1 MSIFV
6 WADTRTARL
15 SPPGKLGVGRG
26 PLSCQTRPNAQSGKG
41 GQNVS
46 EKRKTIPSLVKDPKL
61 IEKRREQIIEA
72 AVDLFIHKGF
82 HKTTTREIARA
93 SGFSIGTLY
102 EYIQSKEDVLY
113 LVCDAIHAEVES
125 RLREAITFN
134 GTGLKILKLAL
145 KSFFRVM
152 DQMSDRVLL
161 IYQESKSLP
170 AETLRYVLRREEEI
184 TAIFEEILRKGIAD
198 GSIKLEE
205 KHVKLMADNIMVL
218 GEMWV
223 FRRWALKRHYSLE
236 EYTEKQIDLLLGG
249 ISEPR

>member
-1 MSIFV
+1 
-6 WADTRTARL
+6 
-15 SPPGKLGVGRG
+15 
-26 PLSCQTRPNAQSGKG
+26 
-41 GQNVS
+41 VS

-72 AVDLFIHKGF
+72 AVHLFIHKGF

-102 EYIQSKEDVLY
+102 EYI
-113 LVCDAIHAEVES
+113 VCDAIHAEMET
-125 RLREAITFN
+125 RLREAINFN

-145 KSFFRVM
+145 KSFIRVM

-170 AETLRYVLRREEEI
+170 KETLRYVLGREEEI
-184 TAIFEEILRKGIAD
+184 SQIFVEILHRGIAD
-198 GSIKLEE
+198 GSLRIDE

-223 FRRWALKRHYSLE
+223 FRRWALHKHYSLE
-236 EYTEKQIDLLLGG
+236 EYTEKQITLLLRE
-249 ISEPR
+249 ISVSE

>member
-1 MSIFV
+1 MQ
-6 WADTRTARL
+6 D
-15 SPPGKLGVGRG
+15 
-26 PLSCQTRPNAQSGKG
+26 
-41 GQNVS
+41 
-46 EKRKTIPSLVKDPKL
+46 KRKSIPSLVKDPKL
-61 IEKRREQIIEA
+61 IEKRREQIVEA

-102 EYIQSKEDVLY
+102 EYIESKEDVLY

-134 GTGLKILKLAL
+134 GTGLKIMKLAL

-161 IYQESKSLP
+161 IYQETKSLP
-170 AETLRYVLRREEEI
+170 KEALRYVLRREEEI
-184 TAIFEEILRKGIAD
+184 SEIFGEILRRGIED
-198 GSIKLEE
+198 GSIQLDE

-223 FRRWALKRHYSLE
+223 FRRWALKKHYTLE
-236 EYTEKQIDLLLGG
+236 EYIEKQIALLLKE
-249 ISEPR
+249 ISIG

>member
-1 MSIFV
+1 M
-6 WADTRTARL
+6 L
-15 SPPGKLGVGRG
+15 
-26 PLSCQTRPNAQSGKG
+26 
-41 GQNVS
+41 

-102 EYIQSKEDVLY
+102 EYIESKEDVLY
-113 LVCDAIHAEVES
+113 LVCDAIHNEVET

-134 GTGLKILKLAL
+134 GTGLKILKMAL

-161 IYQESKSLP
+161 IYQETKSLP
-170 AETLRYVLRREEEI
+170 KEALRYVLRREEEI
-184 TAIFEEILRKGIAD
+184 SAIFEEILRKGIAD
-198 GSIKLEE
+198 GSIRLDE

-223 FRRWALKRHYSLE
+223 FRRWTLKKHYTLE
-236 EYTEKQIDLLLGG
+236 EYTEKQIDLLLRE
-249 ISEPR
+249 ISVAN

>member
-1 MSIFV
+1 MQ
-6 WADTRTARL
+6 D
-15 SPPGKLGVGRG
+15 
-26 PLSCQTRPNAQSGKG
+26 
-41 GQNVS
+41 
-46 EKRKTIPSLVKDPKL
+46 KRKSIPSLVKDPKL
-61 IEKRREQIIEA
+61 IEKRREQIVEA

-102 EYIQSKEDVLY
+102 EYIESKEDVLY

-134 GTGLKILKLAL
+134 GTGLKIMKMAM

-161 IYQESKSLP
+161 IYQETKSLP
-170 AETLRYVLRREEEI
+170 KEALRYVLRREEEI
-184 TAIFEEILRKGIAD
+184 SEIFGEILRKGIED
-198 GSIKLEE
+198 GSIQLDE

-223 FRRWALKRHYSLE
+223 FRRWALKKHYTLE
-236 EYTEKQIDLLLGG
+236 EYIEKQIALLLKE
-249 ISEPR
+249 ISIG